1 MSDAAENEDLKDGE
15 GQADTLGSAP
25 NDGDAGQAGGDE
37 APSFED
43 RALAMGWTPKSQ
55 FKGDPD
61 RWVDAETFVKR
72 GEEFLPFLKANNKR
86 LEQALDRTQKQL
98 DQTRA
103 DLKQFGEFHSKTA
116 EREYRRAFQD
126 IQARLDEAAAA
137 GDVQGVREATQELVD
152 LSSEAK
158 ADAKPSQQ
166 QGDTTEFAAFK
177 ADNAW
182 YGSDKAMSAAFDAL
196 CREVFEEGYT
206 SPKAGLKEATSRLK
220 EAFPEKF
227 AKPENPNRRSPA
239 AVEGAGAPARPRG
252 KTRSDLPADAR
263 ATMDRWVKQGLVT
276 EASYLKDYFGQ

>member
-1 MSDAAENEDLKDGE
+1 MSDAPDNDEDLIAAAGDGA
-15 GQADTLGSAP
+15 QIDNT
-25 NDGDAGQAGGDE
+25 AGGDGGADD

-43 RALAMGWTPKSQ
+43 RALAMGWTPKAQ
-55 FKGDPD
+55 FKGDPE

-86 LEQALDRTQKQL
+86 LEQALERTQKQL

-158 ADAKPSQQ
+158 SDAKGDRQ
-166 QGDTTEFAAFK
+166 QGDNPEFATFK
-177 ADNAW
+177 GDNAW
-182 YGSDKAMSAAFDAL
+182 YGKDKALSAAFDAL
-196 CREVFEEGYT
+196 CRDVFEEGYT
-206 SPKAGLKEATSRLK
+206 SPKAGLKEAMSRLK
-220 EAFPEKF
+220 ESFPEKF
-227 AKPENPNRRSPA
+227 AKAENPNRRGPA
-239 AVEGAGAPARPRG
+239 AVEGAGAPPRKAG
-252 KTRSDLPADAR
+252 RGRADLPADAR

-276 EASYLKDYFGQ
+276 EAQYIKDYFGQ